1 MNRFHYHFLTATKRL
16 LRWALNR
23 MFGEKIAIYFS
34 PLRWANGLDL
44 QFHSPLK
51 TRFLE
56 QAMRCWRSHD
66 QPRRYLKPGTSLADF
81 FSAMNA
87 DGIRYLVLRWFES
100 LPDVQPGEDIDLLI
114 ADEDVA
120 KLEKWLL
127 PHQTNNS
134 QPFDIYSV
142 SGVSGTQFRNALPY
156 FPAHLSGELL
166 RKRVQL
172 PNGVFA
178 PDPRLH
184 WLSLGFHAVY
194 HKAEKSG
201 FPVAANDRK
210 FAQNSDHDYQRALEK
225 IGEKAGFPVP
235 NNLTDLDKTLFEHNW
250 APPVDFARKL
260 AENHSPWLLKKYPRS
275 DAAFWENNRQT
286 DTRVSVFL
294 VREWAQKHA
303 LVDLVRKTIER
314 QGFEIVLDA
323 ALTENQQEIAATR
336 LRGGNW
342 NRGPYPVCGG
352 RPVWCFVALDQT
364 PPEIPGKLQKQ
375 LPFLNNPNTFW
386 VKQSLRDAINTQLPP
401 AQQVNFLHAC
411 DDHAEAREYLQ
422 LLFPEKYDDICQKIC
437 QMIAQ
442 FQTPETVIRQLS
454 RHSRRAI
461 VELIEWR
468 GETAV
473 RKTFKSGR
481 SRFLAREVELLQY
494 FGAEGQPV
502 PQLLEN
508 GENYLISSF
517 VDGETQISYRKKQIT
532 AINSFLKFLF
542 ENGYAHLDFKPDSLI
557 WKNDGLVAVIDFE
570 YCQKYDV
577 QPTEFRDSYD
587 LRGAPPAFT
596 GDIPVGG
603 QAFIDHCWRKSAGK
617 PLRKRMF

>member
-1 MNRFHYHFLTATKRL
+1 MNRFHYHFLTAAKRL
-16 LRWALNR
+16 LRRVFNR
-23 MFGEKIAIYFS
+23 VFGDKIAIYFS
-34 PLRWANGLDL
+34 PLRRANGLDL
-44 QFHSPLK
+44 QHGSSLK
-51 TRFLE
+51 AWFLE
-56 QAMRCWRSHD
+56 QAMRCWRSHH
-66 QPRRYLKPGTSLADF
+66 QPRRYLKPGISIAEF

-100 LPDVQPGEDIDLLI
+100 LPDVHPGEDIDLLI
-114 ADEDVA
+114 EDDDIP
-120 KLEKWLL
+120 KLEKWLS
-127 PHQTNNS
+127 PYRTNSS
-134 QPFDIYSV
+134 QLFDIYSV

-156 FPAHLSGELL
+156 FPAHLSAELL
-166 RKRVQL
+166 RNRMLL

-178 PDPRLH
+178 PDARLH
-184 WLSLGFHAVY
+184 WLSLGFHAAY

-201 FPVAANDRK
+201 FPVAANGPESGG
-210 FAQNSDHDYQRALEK
+210 NPDHDYRAALEK
-225 IGEKAGFPVP
+225 IGKAARFSVLY
-235 NNLTDLDKTLFEHNW
+235 NLTDLDDTLRQHNW
-250 APPVDFARKL
+250 APAVDFARKL
-260 AENHSPWLLKKYPRS
+260 AEKHSPWLMKKHPRS
-275 DAAFWENNRQT
+275 DAAFWTNNRQT
-286 DTRVSVFL
+286 DARVSVFL
-294 VREWAQKHA
+294 VREWAQKHV
-303 LVDLVRKTIER
+303 LVDFVRKTIER

-364 PPEIPGKLQKQ
+364 PPKTPGKLQQQ

-386 VKQSLRDAINTQLPP
+386 VKQTLRDAINSQLPP

-422 LLFPEKYDDICQKIC
+422 MLFPEKYDEICQHIC

-454 RHSRRAI
+454 RHSRRAT

-481 SRFLAREVELLQY
+481 GRFLTREVELLQY
-494 FGAEGQPV
+494 LGAEKLPV
-502 PQLLEN
+502 PNLLET
-508 GENYLISSF
+508 GKNYLISSF
-517 VDGETQISYRKKQIT
+517 VDGETQILYRKKQVA
-532 AINSFLKFLF
+532 AIKNFLTFLF

-557 WKNDGLVAVIDFE
+557 WKNNGLAAVIDFE
-570 YCQKYDV
+570 YCQKYDI
-577 QPTEFRDSYD
+577 QPADFRDSYD
-587 LRGAPPAFT
+587 FRGAPPAFT

-603 QAFIDHCWRKSAGK
+603 QSFIDRCWRKSAGK
-617 PLRKRMF
+617 PLRKLLF